1 MNQDWAPVRIRPKTG
16 SKKADVSAA
25 VRSGGTVV
33 AEKKRT
39 FLFAC
44 YRVHFVVVLVVCL
57 LFRCSSYDASS
68 FAARGGHWLFQSMEA
83 VWTLVSGPRRGWCIF

>member
-25 VRSGGTVV
+25 VRAGGTVV

-39 FLFAC
+39 CLFASC
-44 YRVHFVVVLVVCL
+44 LFPFVVVLVVCL
-57 LFRCSSYDASS
+57 PFRCSSYDARL
-68 FAARGGHWLFQSMEA
+68 FVARGGLWF
-83 VWTLVSGPRRGWCIF
+83 F